1 MTRET
6 HGDSHLL
13 GEGLAPTPFTA
24 AEIRSGCPEG
34 RTIRIRVTP
43 SAGHPYLRVSRFE
56 RCDDEGAVLAR
67 WRVGDDDE
75 ADSAIERARVSWL
88 DLQRHAAF
96 PVEATRVDT
105 ASIVLPF
112 GEFDCLVYR
121 VVRDGRESVF
131 SFARSLP
138 GMPVRVERHGPVG
151 LDVELM
157 VADERP

>member
-1 MTRET
+1 MTPEAHRDP
-6 HGDSHLL
+6 HML

-24 AEIRSGCPEG
+24 DEIRSGCPEG

-43 SAGHPYLRVSRFE
+43 SAGHSYMRVNRFE
-56 RCDDEGAVLAR
+56 HCNDEGAVLAR
-67 WRVGDDDE
+67 WRVGEDGTPDGP
-75 ADSAIERARVSWL
+75 IELARASWL

-96 PVEATRVDT
+96 PADATRIDA

-121 VVRDGRESVF
+121 VVRDRRESVF
-131 SFARSLP
+131 SFAQALP
-138 GMPVRVERHGPVG
+138 GMPVRVERIGPDGV
-151 LDVELM
+151 DVELV